1 MKAIVI
7 DSYGSADVLQYKEVE
22 QPKIK
27 PSELLVKV
35 HATSVNPLDWKTRQ
49 GMLKWLMSNKFP
61 KILGADVS
69 GEVVQV
75 GDKVTRFQPGDEIY
89 ASLSSS
95 KGAYGEFVAV
105 SERLAAPKPT
115 NMTHSEAG
123 VVPLAALTALQA
135 LRNLGKI
142 RSGCNVLING
152 ASGGVGIF
160 AVQIAKAF
168 DAEVTGVCSQ
178 KNWELVKSLGC
189 DRAIDYRQQD
199 FTQDTS
205 QYDIVFDA
213 VAKSSFWQCKKI
225 LKSKGTYI
233 STLPTLSTLVA
244 ILSTAISRKK
254 AKLIIFQPNGQDLLY
269 LKELIETGKLRSV
282 IDRTYSLKELPQ
294 AHNYSESQR
303 ATGKISIVIP
313 DEV

>member
-7 DSYGSADVLQYKEVE
+7 DRYGSADVLQYKEVE

-61 KILGADVS
+61 KILGADLS

-75 GDKVTRFQPGDEIY
+75 GNKVTHFQPGDEIY

-95 KGAYGEFVAV
+95 KGAYAEFVAV
-105 SERLAAPKPT
+105 SETLAAPKPT
-115 NMTHSEAG
+115 NITHSEAG
-123 VVPLAALTALQA
+123 VVPLTALTALQA

-142 RSGCNVLING
+142 RAGCNVLING

-178 KNWELVKSLGC
+178 KNLELVKSLGC
-189 DRAIDYRQQD
+189 DRVIDYRQQD
-199 FTQDTS
+199 FIQDTT

-213 VAKSSFWQCKKI
+213 VAKSSFWQCRKI
-225 LKSKGTYI
+225 LKPNGIYV
-233 STLPTLSTLVA
+233 STLPTLSNLMAIVA
-244 ILSTAISRKK
+244 TTVFSRRK
-254 AKLIIFQPNGQDLLY
+254 AKFILFQASGRDLLFI
-269 LKELIETGKLRSV
+269 KELIETGKLHPV
-282 IDRTYSLKELPQ
+282 IDRTYSLKDLAQ
-294 AHNYSESQR
+294 AHKYSESQR
-303 ATGKISIVIP
+303 ATGKISILIK
-313 DEV
+313 